1 MWGGQK
7 KIRKRRRTHESAAS
21 PTFPLH
27 TFENSVFHSGVIFTP
42 AQCRVR
48 SLSAADGRDV
58 RPESLGEKTWYCTVG
73 ERFQRVKKISFLV
86 EICWCLEAA
95 AVKKSPLLLGMTI
108 SE

>member
-1 MWGGQK
+1 MRRGQK
-7 KIRKRRRTHESAAS
+7 KIRKRGRTHESAAS

-27 TFENSVFHSGVIFTP
+27 AFENSVFQSGIIFTP

-48 SLSAADGRDV
+48 SLLATDGRGV
-58 RPESLGEKTWYCTVG
+58 RPESLGGKTWYCTVG
-73 ERFQRVKKISFLV
+73 RRFQRVKKISFLV

-95 AVKKSPLLLGMTI
+95 AVKKSPLPLGMTI